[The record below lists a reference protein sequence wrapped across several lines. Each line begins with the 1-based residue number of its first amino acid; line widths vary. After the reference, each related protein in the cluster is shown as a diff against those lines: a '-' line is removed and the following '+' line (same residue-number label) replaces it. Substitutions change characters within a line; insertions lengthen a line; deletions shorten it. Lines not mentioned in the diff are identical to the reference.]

1 MRSLL
6 VLRLAWFALLIAAP
20 QPASAQASRIDAAVR
35 DGIRRGT
42 FPGAVVVV
50 GRADTILYARG
61 YGRFAWSGN
70 SSVPDPSRT
79 LWDIA
84 SLSKVV
90 GTASA
95 AAVLAGE
102 GRLTLDAPVAA
113 FLPEFTGGGKDN
125 VTVRMLLDHTSGLPA
140 WAKLN
145 GPGIT
150 PDEAVRR
157 LLAVPLARA
166 PGATAE
172 YSDLNAI
179 LAGMVLER
187 AAGTTLDRLTRERV
201 FAPLG
206 MTSTAW
212 RPAPTDRT
220 RIVPSARL
228 ADGTQLVGI
237 VNDENARALGGVAGH
252 AGLFS
257 TGLDLARFAQAWLRG
272 TRRGDAPWAS
282 ATTLAA
288 FLERRPTTGTRA
300 LGWDTPRTP
309 DDGKPSLYGACATST
324 TVGHTGWTGTALWL
338 DPQAD
343 LFVVLLTNRS
353 YAPRRGSRSFDEIR
367 LVRAAV
373 SDAARRIVG
382 GGC

>member
-1 MRSLL
+1 MRTLVVATLTLL
-6 VLRLAWFALLIAAP
+6 AP
-20 QPASAQASRIDAAVR
+20 TLVAPTPAVAQVARIDAVVR
-35 DGIRRGT
+35 QAIRRGT

-70 SSVPDPSRT
+70 QSVPDPNRT

-95 AAVLAGE
+95 AAVLASE
-102 GRLTLDAPVAA
+102 GRLSLDAPVAA

-140 WAKLN
+140 WAKLS
-145 GPGIT
+145 GPGVT
-150 PDEAVRR
+150 HDEAVRR
-157 LLAVPLARA
+157 LMAVPLART
-166 PGATAE
+166 PGAISE
-172 YSDLNAI
+172 YSDLNAM

-187 AAGTTLDRLTRERV
+187 AAGTSLDRLTSERV
-201 FAPLG
+201 FAPLK
-206 MTSTAW
+206 MTSTEW
-212 RPAPTDRT
+212 RPAPSDRT
-220 RIVPSARL
+220 RVVPTARL
-228 ADGTQLVGI
+228 ADGTALVGI

-257 TGLDLARFAQAWLRG
+257 TGFDLARFAQAWLRG
-272 TRRGDAPWAS
+272 GRRGEAPWAS

-288 FLERRPTTGTRA
+288 FLERRPTSGTRA
-300 LGWDTPRTP
+300 LGWDTPSHPT
-309 DDGKPSLYGACATST
+309 DGKPSLYGACATST

-343 LFVVLLTNRS
+343 LFMVLLTNRS
-353 YAPRRGSRSFDEIR
+353 YAPKRGSRSFDEMR

-382 GGC
+382 KC